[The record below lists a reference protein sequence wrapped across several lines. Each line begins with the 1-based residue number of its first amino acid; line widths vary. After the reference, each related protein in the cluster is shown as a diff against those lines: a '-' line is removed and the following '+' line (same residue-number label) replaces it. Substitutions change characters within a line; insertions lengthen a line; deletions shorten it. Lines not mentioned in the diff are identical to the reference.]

1 MHIHAQTHTRTHTH
15 THASAFSVPVLA
27 VLSRGLLVAV
37 VEVSD
42 ELRGLLLVPSHQLFE
57 LLELSPLFLLV
68 ALELL
73 QALQR
78 TQREVW
84 GQGHSVKAYESGP
97 LLIRLAVRMFSVLIK
112 ELGALADCLLIIFI

>member
-1 MHIHAQTHTRTHTH
+1 M
-15 THASAFSVPVLA
+15 PVLA
-27 VLSRGLLVAV
+27 VLPRGLLVAV

-57 LLELSPLFLLV
+57 LLELPPLFLLV

-84 GQGHSVKAYESGP
+84 GQSRQVALSIRPSAGTAGHNVQ
-97 LLIRLAVRMFSVLIK
+97 RLDYIFIK
-112 ELGALADCLLIIFI
+112 ELVYSGRQFIDYIHIT